1 MSSYDKTQR
10 RERSVRRTGVLSCA
24 IALGIC
30 ATCSLSQI
38 IPERLYNGRDRRLPV
53 LVQTP
58 DGFAGE
64 IEIELRIRGEA
75 AALETAAGASGRADL
90 AALFP
95 SLWRT
100 ESPSTLYAQLVLDG
114 APVGAALVL
123 QPMLTPNYAM
133 NMSEQNPMLPVIG
146 RGRVMFEDERVT
158 LRHQSGLS
166 DEAEREIVYSGI
178 RAYVDQHVIFETTE
192 GDIRFRLRPD
202 AAPNTAFNFRHLVG
216 GGFYTDIIFHRVVAT
231 LPNGAPFV
239 IQTGDPSGGGSGG
252 PGFFLDLEP
261 TTLAHDFG
269 VISMARSDD
278 PNSNGSQIFV
288 CLSREGTAHLD
299 GRYTAF
305 GEAISGA
312 EVIERIGRVEVG
324 ENDRPVDPPM
334 IISARLVDAAPLGEE
349 ADRVSKPTA
358 PVVER

>member
-1 MSSYDKTQR
+1 MTHQR
-10 RERSVRRTGVLSCA
+10 PRWRSCERQLLLVLA
-24 IALGIC
+24 ALGIWL
-30 ATCSLSQI
+30 AAPAAAQLT
-38 IPERLYNGRDRRLPV
+38 PERLYYGRDRRMPV
-53 LVQTP
+53 LVDTP
-58 DGFAGE
+58 DRFAGE
-64 IEIELRIRGEA
+64 IEIELRVRGEA
-75 AALETAAGASGRADL
+75 LAIETAPAAAGRVDL

-95 SLWRT
+95 SLWRS
-100 ESPSTLYAQLVLDG
+100 ESPRTLYAQLALDG

-133 NMSEQNPMLPVIG
+133 NMSEQNPMLPVVG
-146 RGRVMFEDERVT
+146 KGRVMFEDERVA

-166 DEAEREIVYSGI
+166 DVAQREVVYSGI
-178 RAYVDQHVIFETTE
+178 RAYVDRHVVLETSE
-192 GDIRFRLRPD
+192 GEIRFRLRPD
-202 AAPNTAFNFRHLVG
+202 AAPNTAFNFRHLVE
-216 GGFYTDIIFHRVVAT
+216 GGFYTDVIFHRVVAT

-252 PGFFLDLEP
+252 PGYFLDLEE
-261 TTLAHDFG
+261 TSLRHDFG

-288 CLSREGTAHLD
+288 CLSRAGTAHLD

-334 IISARLVDAAPLGEE
+334 IIGARLVEAPPLGQEP
-349 ADRVSKPTA
+349 DRVSKPSV
-358 PVVER
+358 PDVER

>member
-1 MSSYDKTQR
+1 MLVAALALSLLSSAAMAQLT
-10 RERSVRRTGVLSCA
+10 
-24 IALGIC
+24 
-30 ATCSLSQI
+30 
-38 IPERLYNGRDRRLPV
+38 PERLYNGRDRRMPV
-53 LVQTP
+53 VVDTP

-64 IEIELRIRGEA
+64 ITIELRSRGVAEA
-75 AALETAAGASGRADL
+75 VQTAPGASGRVDL

-100 ESPSTLYAQLVLDG
+100 ETPTTLYAQLVLDG
-114 APVGAALVL
+114 APVGAPLVL

-133 NMSEQNPMLPVIG
+133 NMSEQNPMLPVVG
-146 RGRVMFEDERVT
+146 KGRVMFEDERVS
-158 LRHQSGLS
+158 LRHQAGLS
-166 DEAEREIVYSGI
+166 DEGEREIVYSGI
-178 RAYVDQHVIFETTE
+178 RAYVERHVVFETTA

-202 AAPNTAFNFRHLVG
+202 AAPNTAFNFRQLVEG
-216 GGFYTDIIFHRVVAT
+216 GLYTDVIFHRVVAT

-252 PGFFLDLEP
+252 PGYFLDLEP
-261 TTLAHDFG
+261 TTLRHDFG
-269 VISMARSDD
+269 VLSMARSDD

-305 GEAISGA
+305 GEAIAGA
-312 EVIERIGRVEVG
+312 DVIERIAAVEVG

-334 IISARLVDAAPLGEE
+334 IVSARLADAPPLGLEP
-349 ADRVSKPTA
+349 DRVSRPVAPT
-358 PVVER
+358 PDR